1 MSYHINLKEY
11 NCPSC
16 DALYIPYKVNMPCPN
31 CKKIPDNT
39 PEEYLHFID
48 QIITSL
54 VINKEREG
62 SYRPSA
68 WYIGSFTDY
77 IQSVIFH
84 VFNALENKK
93 RTDTV
98 EVFVT
103 KYLNSTQW
111 DEDAPYRKDYI
122 HSIFTEIY
130 SRRKELRVS
139 LWSSLW
145 SRFLHDLL
153 P

>member
-16 DALYIPYKVNMPCPN
+16 DVLYIPYKVNMPCPS
-31 CKKIPDNT
+31 CKKIPNNT

-62 SYRPSA
+62 SYLPSA
-68 WYIGSFTDY
+68 WYVGSFTDFIQDIFFNIFYSLNRDKPKNVDKY
-77 IQSVIFH
+77 IK
-84 VFNALENKK
+84 E
-93 RTDTV
+93 
-98 EVFVT
+98 
-103 KYLNSTQW
+103 YLDLMEW

-122 HSIFTEIY
+122 HSVFNEIY
-130 SRRKELRVS
+130 SRKKELRVS
-139 LWSSLW
+139 MLSKMWSN
-145 SRFLHDLL
+145 FLLKIL

>member
-1 MSYHINLKEY
+1 MSYHIKLEEY
-11 NCPSC
+11 RCSNC

-62 SYRPSA
+62 GYLPSA
-68 WYIGSFTDY
+68 WYVGSFTDFIQDILFNIFYSLNRDKPKNADKY
-77 IQSVIFH
+77 I
-84 VFNALENKK
+84 NE
-93 RTDTV
+93 
-98 EVFVT
+98 
-103 KYLNSTQW
+103 YLDSMEW

-130 SRRKELRVS
+130 SRKKELRVS
-139 LWSSLW
+139 LWSRLW
-145 SRFLHDLL
+145 TRFLNNLL
-153 P
+153 Y